1 MRQKRWFIRAFYA
14 IAEKIVYKK
23 EKPPMTKARIE
34 LQADICMGIAIMLFV
49 LGVPLIIYAVV
60 SLFVESIAYTLP
72 AFFGAGAA
80 IALIPLAFWLL
91 MPAERLKTARINK
104 QLADAGLAAEQ
115 LTGPKY
121 IPLLSNVA
129 FLLFFIIAFAFSTEL
144 IVPCLAFGI
153 PLSVIIAVYYCYHL
167 RLRRKA
173 KRKLSE
179 TEPT

>member
-23 EKPPMTKARIE
+23 EKRPMTKSEIE
-34 LQADICMGIAIMLFV
+34 QKADICMGMAVMFFV
-49 LGVPLIIYAVV
+49 LGIPLIIYAIV
-60 SLFVESIAYTLP
+60 SLFVESIAYSFA
-72 AFFGAGAA
+72 AFLGAVSA

-104 QLADAGLAAEQ
+104 QLMGAGLASEQ

-121 IPLLSNVA
+121 IPLLSSVA
-129 FLLFFIIAFAFSTEL
+129 FLLCIIIAFAFSTEL

-153 PLSVIIAVYYCYHL
+153 PLSAIMAAYYCYHL
-167 RLRRKA
+167 NLRRKA
-173 KRKLSE
+173 RQKLSE